1 MLHHFSFKSKQK
13 QKQEQ
18 EQHHPSTSSTLETN
32 GTLSN
37 LNSTEQNTP
46 TTRSTTSQPSPT
58 LSLTHE
64 YSLAIHTTSYNEIW
78 SKIHSYNP
86 EDEEQHQ
93 EEEDEEVEV
102 HANNNVHNGSIC
114 SSLNHDHLVSQVLQ
128 PNRELVDQALHRV
141 KPTNLTRL
149 VSAYFDHSEQTSYLL
164 YLLLHHSISKA
175 RSLYAPLHDLFEI
188 LPIDS
193 LSQSQCDRVFEVFVQ
208 FNLLDNPFPHPI
220 SENFQETRLCF
231 SKLKQQL
238 DHRLVKARKQKRF
251 HHRFLINS
259 LLCFGALVS
268 NPLRSSIPSRL
279 LKKQVLHH
287 IAQLD
292 AAAKGAYVLN
302 NDLDTIDRLVARL
315 HAVVESDK
323 ILVRIGLERGRDRYP
338 IQEVV
343 KQLRKN
349 YPNFLN
355 QLKDLEEHVCLGF
368 ATVNRARSLLLQ
380 QIHHQQSM

>member
-1 MLHHFSFKSKQK
+1 MLHHFSFESK

-18 EQHHPSTSSTLETN
+18 EQEYHQPSSSSTIETN
-32 GTLSN
+32 GTTTNYN
-37 LNSTEQNTP
+37 LNSTQQNTTF
-46 TTRSTTSQPSPT
+46 TTRSTTSSQPSPT
-58 LSLTHE
+58 LSLTNE
-64 YSLAIHTTSYNEIW
+64 YISAIHTTSYNEIW
-78 SKIHSYNP
+78 SKIHIYNP
-86 EDEEQHQ
+86 NEDD
-93 EEEDEEVEV
+93 DEEVVV
-102 HANNNVHNGSIC
+102 HANNASTS

-149 VSAYFDHSEQTSYLL
+149 VSTYFDHSEQTTRLL
-164 YLLLHHSISKA
+164 CLLLHHSIDKA
-175 RSLYAPLHDLFEI
+175 RSLYAPLHDLLDI
-188 LPIDS
+188 LPVDS
-193 LSQSQCDRVFEVFVQ
+193 LSQSQCDRAFEVFVQ

-220 SENFQETRLCF
+220 SENFQETRVCF
-231 SKLKQQL
+231 SVLKQQL
-238 DHRLVKARKQKRF
+238 DHRLVKTRKQKRF
-251 HHRFLINS
+251 YHRFFRNS
-259 LLCFGALVS
+259 VLCFSALVS
-268 NPLRSSIPSRL
+268 NPLRSTLPSKL

-323 ILVRIGLERGRDRYP
+323 VLVRIGLERGRDRYP

-349 YPNFLN
+349 HLNFLN
-355 QLKDLEEHVCLGF
+355 QLKDLEEHVCLCF
-368 ATVNRARSLLLQ
+368 ATVNRARALLLQ
-380 QIHHQQSM
+380 QIHRQQSM